1 MAKLNG
7 DSYSKEDSLDIF
19 TIHKIGCLSDPSL
32 LSSQCIVRTFVLS
45 PAVAV
50 RRAGPAITREQPLIA
65 GFRCQSEGRRQG
77 YKAERQGS
85 EQTIVLK
92 GVSGLNVQNQ
102 SAGEFLPRFQE
113 LLIVRQDNHEKE
125 FRKSP
130 ALCAAGPSS
139 FAGCDRISSSLEPCS
154 LVVFDAIGGADR
166 SSLGHCYLP
175 MLGILEA
182 CLLE

>member
-1 MAKLNG
+1 MISSPSTRSAASVIQAYCRVNALFG
-7 DSYSKEDSLDIF
+7 HSCYPLQWQ
-19 TIHKIGCLSDPSL
+19 SD
-32 LSSQCIVRTFVLS
+32 VLGQPLHEN
-45 PAVAV
+45 PAY
-50 RRAGPAITREQPLIA
+50 QPLIA

-77 YKAERQGS
+77 YKAEQQGS

-130 ALCAAGPSS
+130 VLCAAGPSS

-154 LVVFDAIGGADR
+154 LVIFDAIGGADP